1 MASSAT
7 SMGITETSATGE
19 SLILNLIQRKL
30 VEQSALLPTI
40 MNYTN
45 FVTPGAKQVGVPKL
59 TNWVPVDKVEN
70 TSAAYQLV
78 TASTDDILLN
88 VYKTIVAQ
96 LEDRARSQ
104 SIIDWDSIMLDSMA
118 KDMAAAIE
126 SSIAGALVKATNA
139 IQLSGTSNLLA
150 TQADILEAK
159 RILTAAKVPLSDRFL
174 AVPPGQEK
182 ALLSIAGFVSATDYG
197 SAQAIQQGVLG
208 NLYGF
213 KVVVSN
219 SFASDTE
226 FVAYHREHVG
236 FAMGLEPKFEKQR
249 APLTDLADD
258 YALSAIWGVKQMN
271 SGALGVYADES
282 VVS

>member
-1 MASSAT
+1 MADAF
-7 SMGITETSATGE
+7 MGITETSATGE

-40 MNYTN
+40 MNYTG
-45 FVTPGAKQVGVPKL
+45 FVTPGAKEVNVPKL
-59 TNWVPVDKVEN
+59 TNWVPADKVEN
-70 TSAAYQLV
+70 VAAEYQLT
-78 TASTDDILLN
+78 TASTDAIVLS
-88 VYKTIVAQ
+88 VYKVIVAQ

-104 SIIDWDSIMLDSMA
+104 SILDWDSIMLDSMA
-118 KDMAAAIE
+118 KDTAAAIE

-139 IQLSGTSNLLA
+139 IQLSGTSNLAA
-150 TQADILEAK
+150 TAADILEAK
-159 RILTAAKVPLSDRFL
+159 RILTAAKVPLTDRFL

-197 SAQAIQQGVLG
+197 STSAIQQGVLG

-219 SFASDTE
+219 SFASDSE

-249 APLTDLADD
+249 APLNKLADD
-258 YALSAIWGVKQMN
+258 YALSTIYGVKQMN
-271 SGALGVYADES
+271 GGLLGVYADETAL
-282 VVS
+282 